1 MLAEKFFL
9 VLETLRSHASDDESQ
24 TVIGTTR
31 DIPITPPH
39 RKLVWPLSVAVWRKS
54 GPGLAGP

>member
-31 DIPITPPH
+31 DFQSLH
-39 RKLVWPLSVAVWRKS
+39 RTGNWFGR
-54 GPGLAGP
+54 